1 MDPFD
6 TFGLPPRF
14 ELDAKDLET
23 RYRDL
28 LRALHPDKH
37 VQAPATQRRESL
49 SRSVDVNDAYRV
61 LKDELKR
68 GQALLVRHGRSAKN
82 EPQDP
87 ELLMEIM
94 ELREA
99 LDGAKRGRDLEAAR
113 ALSTQVDALE
123 AQTKQAL
130 REAFAMLEQQV
141 LPHVLEAAARALSR
155 LTYYRRFQDE
165 VAAIEEEALG

>member
-1 MDPFD
+1 VDPFD
-6 TFGLPPRF
+6 TLGLPPRF
-14 ELDAKDLET
+14 DLEAKELET

-28 LRALHPDKH
+28 LRTLHPDKH
-37 VQAPATQRRESL
+37 MQAGATQRRESL

-68 GQALLVRHGRSAKN
+68 AGALLARYGKREKGD
-82 EPQDP
+82 PQDP

-99 LDGAKRGRDLEAAR
+99 LETAKRARDLVAAR
-113 ALSTQVDALE
+113 QLSGQVSALE
-123 AQTKQAL
+123 GQARQAL
-130 REAFAMLEQQV
+130 RETFAMLEQQA
-141 LPHVLEAAARALSR
+141 LPHVLDAAARALSR

-165 VAAIEEEALG
+165 VAAIEEDALG

>member
-1 MDPFD
+1 VDPFD
-6 TFGLPPRF
+6 TFGLPARF
-14 ELDAKDLET
+14 DVDAKELET

-37 VQAPATQRRESL
+37 VQAAATQRRESL

-68 GQALLVRHGRSAKN
+68 AQALLVRHGRRGKS

-99 LDGAKRGRDLEAAR
+99 LDDAKRSRNLDATRL
-113 ALSTQVDALE
+113 LSGQVAALE
-123 AQTKQAL
+123 EQARQAL
-130 REAFAMLEQQV
+130 REAFAMLEQQS
-141 LPHVLEAAARALSR
+141 LPHVLEAAACALSR

-165 VAAIEEEALG
+165 VAAIEQEALG

>member
-6 TFGLPPRF
+6 TLGLPARF
-14 ELDAKDLET
+14 DLDAKDLES

-37 VQAPATQRRESL
+37 VQGAATQRRESL
-49 SRSVDVNDAYRV
+49 TRSVDVNDAYRV

-68 GQALLVRHGRSAKN
+68 AQALLVHFGRRDKS

-87 ELLMEIM
+87 ELLMEVM

-99 LDGAKRGRDLEAAR
+99 LDDAKRGRNLEATR
-113 ALSTQVDALE
+113 ALSVQVAALE
-123 AQTKQAL
+123 TEARRAL
-130 REAFAMLEQQV
+130 REAFTMLEQQA
-141 LPHVLEAAARALSR
+141 LPHVLEAAARAVSR

-165 VAAIEEEALG
+165 VASIEEDALG